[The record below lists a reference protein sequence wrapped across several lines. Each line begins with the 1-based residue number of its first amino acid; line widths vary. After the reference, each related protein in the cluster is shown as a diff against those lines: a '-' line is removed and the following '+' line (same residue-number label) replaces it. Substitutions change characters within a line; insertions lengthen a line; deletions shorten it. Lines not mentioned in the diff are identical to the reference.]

1 MSYIACKDLKVLVT
15 IKSLLF
21 KEVFYWLKD
30 FKLYSSELLFFD

>member
-21 KEVFYWLKD
+21 KEVF
-30 FKLYSSELLFFD
+30 LLAKRFQVVLQ